1 MAARSSRL
9 LSSLRRSNVGAK
21 AASTSLP
28 SLQRSLFSGSPTP
41 GASYGLLRSRSKW
54 RILPTSPNRSPP
66 PFEFVK
72 RRMVALGRCFGKKS
86 LSGSVFGLAFVSGMI
101 NHQASTSH
109 AFDDFI
115 HDEVELAAPSAQLKD
130 KLHPIFTIVRKF
142 QLPAVLVMTVL
153 LGWRHPLTLFINVA
167 LLLFSSRPNPLSIYM
182 FLEQLHQREN
192 RNTIWPR
199 SKYRYKNI
207 KVEDYKILCFAT
219 VELRDTKLSMLGIL
233 GGWWVVHAS
242 RT

>member
-9 LSSLRRSNVGAK
+9 LSSLRRSNGGAK
-21 AASTSLP
+21 ATSTALP
-28 SLQRSLFSGSPTP
+28 SLQRSIFSGSPTP
-41 GASYGLLRSRSKW
+41 GVSYWLPRSQSKW
-54 RILPTSPNRSPP
+54 RILPASPNRSPP

-72 RRMVALGRCFGKKS
+72 RRIVALGRCFELKGGCIFK
-86 LSGSVFGLAFVSGMI
+86 L
-101 NHQASTSH
+101 TSKV
-109 AFDDFI
+109 ADFI
-115 HDEVELAAPSAQLKD
+115 DDEVELAAPSGRPKD
-130 KLHPIFTIVRKF
+130 TLHPFYTIVRKF

-182 FLEQLHQREN
+182 FLEQLHQRDN
-192 RNTIWPR
+192 QNTIWPR
-199 SKYRYKNI
+199 SKYGYKNI
-207 KVEDYKILCFAT
+207 KVEDYKILCYAT

-242 RT
+242 RS

>member
-9 LSSLRRSNVGAK
+9 LSSLRRSNGGAK
-21 AASTSLP
+21 ATSTALP

-41 GASYGLLRSRSKW
+41 GVSYWLPRSRSKW
-54 RILPTSPNRSPP
+54 RILPTSPNRPPP

-72 RRMVALGRCFGKKS
+72 RRIVALGRCFGKKS
-86 LSGSVFGLAFVSGMI
+86 LSSSVFGLAFVSAMI
-101 NHQASTSH
+101 NRQASTLH

-115 HDEVELAAPSAQLKD
+115 DDEVELAAPSGQPKD
-130 KLHPIFTIVRKF
+130 KLHPFYTIVRKF

-182 FLEQLHQREN
+182 FLEQLHQRDN
-192 RNTIWPR
+192 QNTIWPR
-199 SKYRYKNI
+199 SKYGYKNI
-207 KVEDYKILCFAT
+207 KVEDYKILCYAT

-242 RT
+242 RS